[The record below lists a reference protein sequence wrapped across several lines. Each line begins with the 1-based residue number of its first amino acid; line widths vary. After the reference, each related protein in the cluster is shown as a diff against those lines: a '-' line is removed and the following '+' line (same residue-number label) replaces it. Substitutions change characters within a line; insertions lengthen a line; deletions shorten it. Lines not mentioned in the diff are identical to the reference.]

1 MLTILIT
8 LASLAGGASTARP
21 DPSWPQAQC
30 QSAYGKTACGYH
42 CVAAYG
48 EVKCAK
54 TPRGACKAAY
64 GEIVCSD
71 EGGDVHPPPS
81 WRKPPAHA
89 AWPPAKCLSGYG
101 QTACGYHCVAGYGEV
116 RCARTPAGK
125 CLAGYGKVVCGD
137 PARYGPGT
145 PQVKCLAGYG
155 EIACGYACVAGY
167 GEVRCARTPAG
178 ACQAAYG
185 HVVCSE

>member
-8 LASLAGGASTARP
+8 LAGLAGGSTTARP

-48 EVKCAK
+48 DVKCAK

-71 EGGDVHPPPS
+71 EGGDVHHPPS
-81 WRKPPAHA
+81 RKHA
-89 AWPPAKCLSGYG
+89 AWPPAECLSGYG
-101 QTACGYHCVAGYGEV
+101 QTACGYQCLAGYGEV
-116 RCARTPAGK
+116 RCARTPAGD

-137 PARYGPGT
+137 PARYRPGT
-145 PQVKCLAGYG
+145 PQVTCLAGYG